1 MKRTAEQKKKDAAKK
16 VPAGK
21 TPAGASGS
29 KSAVRVFQG
38 SSDGSKAKIGI
49 VTARFN
55 SDITSRLEEGALRT
69 LKSMGVLERN
79 IRIVSVPGAVE
90 ITVAAQAL
98 LKSGSDAVIAL
109 GCVIRGETTHY
120 ESVIGAVDTGLT
132 HLQLEFGRPVVFG
145 VLTTENLAQAV
156 DRVGGHHGHKGEE
169 AAEVAI
175 EMIDVLNQIRQ
186 KTSKSK

>member
-1 MKRTAEQKKKDAAKK
+1 MKRTADQKKKDSARK
-16 VPAGK
+16 
-21 TPAGASGS
+21 ASS
-29 KSAVRVFQG
+29 AKSAIRVLRG
-38 SSDGSKAKIGI
+38 SHDASKAKIGI

-55 SDITSRLEEGALRT
+55 SDITSKLEEGALRT
-69 LKSMGVLERN
+69 LKKLGVNDKN

-90 ITVAAQAL
+90 VTVAARAL

-120 ESVIGAVDTGLT
+120 ESVIHAVDTGLT

-156 DRVGGHHGHKGEE
+156 DRIGGHHGHKGEE
-169 AAEVAI
+169 AAEVAV
-175 EMIDVLNQIRQ
+175 EMIDVLKQI
-186 KTSKSK
+186 K